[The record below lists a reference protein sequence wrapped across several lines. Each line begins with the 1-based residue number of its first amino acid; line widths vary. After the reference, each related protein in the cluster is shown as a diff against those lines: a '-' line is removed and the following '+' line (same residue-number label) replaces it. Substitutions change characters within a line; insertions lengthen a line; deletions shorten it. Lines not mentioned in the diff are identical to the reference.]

1 MGRFL
6 ALHNSK
12 KRKSQHCGISHT
24 IPDYNILAMPSLFF
38 LCSNPEEPEAA
49 EWVEEEEEEEEKKS
63 NTVSGKKFSSALLG
77 YSG

>member
-12 KRKSQHCGISHT
+12 KRKSQHCAISHT

-49 EWVEEEEEEEEKKS
+49 EWVEQEKS
-63 NTVSGKKFSSALLG
+63 NTVSGKEKLSSALLG